1 MLKLFGFVSSFQGAD
16 EDSLSIILT
25 VEIPGIIID

>member
-16 EDSLSIILT
+16 EDSFSTYSRDTRYNNRLQ
-25 VEIPGIIID
+25 